1 MTTLRVLVI
10 GQSPRP
16 DVEAEIT
23 AAAPGV
29 PIALQGGL
37 DGWTREQ
44 IAAIP
49 PEYDADALFSI
60 LPSGEKVVI
69 SKKAVTTRF
78 VELLRDA
85 RGPTLI
91 ACTGAF
97 HGLPERPDIVFPSAV
112 LNGLADSLLRRGRL
126 GIFIPLAEQAETLAK
141 ERARPGVE
149 VVSFVLQPGSDD
161 AARRDAAAR
170 MAALKPDLVILDCF
184 SYTRADKRAADAALS
199 CPVLLSVA
207 VGARAAASLLPEA

>member
-1 MTTLRVLVI
+1 MTPLRVLVI

-23 AAAPGV
+23 AAVPGL

-44 IAAIP
+44 IATIP

-69 SKKAVTTRF
+69 SKKAVTKRF
-78 VELLRDA
+78 GELLRDA

-97 HGLPERPDIVFPSAV
+97 EGLPERADLVFPSAV
-112 LNGLADSLLRRGRL
+112 LNGLAESLLRRGRL
-126 GIFIPLAEQAETLAK
+126 GIFIPLAKQAETLAK

-149 VVSFVLQPGSDD
+149 VVSVVLQPGSGD

-170 MAALKPDLVILDCF
+170 MATLQPDLVILDCF

-199 CPVLLSVA
+199 CPVLLSAA
-207 VGARAAASLLPEA
+207 VVARAAASVLPEA

>member
-1 MTTLRVLVI
+1 MTPLRVLVI

-16 DVEAEIT
+16 DVEAEIA

-69 SKKAVTTRF
+69 SKKAVTKRF
-78 VELLRDA
+78 AELLRDA

-97 HGLPERPDIVFPSAV
+97 HGLPERADLVFPSAV
-112 LNGLADSLLRRGRL
+112 LDGVADSLLRRGRL

-149 VVSFVLQPGSDD
+149 VVSVVLQPGSDD

>member
-1 MTTLRVLVI
+1 LTPLRVLVI

-16 DVEAEIT
+16 DLEAEI
-23 AAAPGV
+23 AAAVPGLRV
-29 PIALQGGL
+29 ALQGAL
-37 DGWTREQ
+37 DGWTREE

-49 PEYDADALFSI
+49 PEHDADALFSI

-69 SKKAVTTRF
+69 SKQAVTARF
-78 VELLRDA
+78 AGLLRDA
-85 RGPTLI
+85 RGPTLV

-97 HGLPERPDIVFPSAV
+97 HGLPERADLVFPSAV
-112 LNGLADSLLRRGRL
+112 LNGLAESLLPRGRL

-141 ERARPGVE
+141 HRARPGVE
-149 VVSFVLQPGSDD
+149 VVSVVLRPGSDD
-161 AARRDAAAR
+161 AARREAAAR
-170 MAALKPDLVILDCF
+170 MAALRPDLAILDCF

-207 VGARAAASLLPEA
+207 VAARAAASLLPEG

>member
-16 DVEAEIT
+16 DLEAEIA

-49 PEYDADALFSI
+49 PECDADSLFSI

-69 SKKAVTTRF
+69 SKRAVTKRF
-78 VELLRDA
+78 AELLRDA

-97 HGLPERPDIVFPSAV
+97 HGLPERADLVFPSAV
-112 LNGLADSLLRRGRL
+112 LNGVADSLLRRGRL

-149 VVSFVLQPGSDD
+149 VVSAVLQPGSDD

-170 MAALKPDLVILDCF
+170 MAALQPDLAILDCF

-207 VGARAAASLLPEA
+207 VGARVAASLLPAA

>member
-1 MTTLRVLVI
+1 MSVLRVLAI

-16 DVEAEIT
+16 DMEAEI
-23 AAAPGV
+23 AAAVPGV
-29 PIALQGGL
+29 PIALQGAL

-49 PEYDADALFSI
+49 PETDADALFSI
-60 LPSGEKVVI
+60 LPSGETVVI
-69 SKKAVTTRF
+69 SKKAVTERF
-78 VELLRDA
+78 AGLLREA

-91 ACTGAF
+91 ACTGTF

-112 LNGLADSLLRRGRL
+112 LNGLAESLLRRGRL
-126 GIFIPLAEQAETLAK
+126 GIFIPLAEQAETLAGD
-141 ERARPGVE
+141 RARPGVE
-149 VVSFVLQPGSDD
+149 VASVVLRPGSDD

-184 SYTRADKRAADAALS
+184 SYTRADKRAAEAALS

>member
-1 MTTLRVLVI
+1 MTPLRVLVI

-23 AAAPGV
+23 AAVPGL

-44 IAAIP
+44 IATIP
-49 PEYDADALFSI
+49 PGYDADALFSI

-69 SKKAVTTRF
+69 SKKAVTKRF
-78 VELLRDA
+78 ADLLRDA

-97 HGLPERPDIVFPSAV
+97 DGLPERADLVFPSAV
-112 LNGLADSLLRRGRL
+112 LNGLAESLLRRGRL

-149 VVSFVLQPGSDD
+149 VVSVVLQPGSGD

-170 MAALKPDLVILDCF
+170 MATLRPDLVILDCF

-199 CPVLLSVA
+199 CPVLLSAAVA
-207 VGARAAASLLPEA
+207 ARAAASLLPEA

>member
-1 MTTLRVLVI
+1 MSVLRVLVI

-16 DVEAEIT
+16 DVEAELV
-23 AAAPGV
+23 AAVPGLRV
-29 PIALQGGL
+29 ALHGAL
-37 DGWTREQ
+37 DGWTREE

-60 LPSGEKVVI
+60 LPSSEKVVI
-69 SKKAVTTRF
+69 SKKAVTARF
-78 VELLRDA
+78 AEMLRDA

-112 LNGLADSLLRRGRL
+112 LNGLASALLRRGRL
-126 GIFIPLAEQAETLAK
+126 GVFIPLAEQAETLSA
-141 ERARPGVE
+141 ERTLPGVE
-149 VVSFVLQPGSDD
+149 VVSVVLRPGSDD

-170 MAALKPDLVILDCF
+170 MAALKPDLAILDCF

-199 CPVLLSVA
+199 CPTLLSVA

>member
-1 MTTLRVLVI
+1 MTILRIFAI

-16 DVEAEIT
+16 DIEAEIM
-23 AAAPGV
+23 AAAPGLTLW
-29 PIALQGGL
+29 LQGAL

-69 SKKAVTTRF
+69 SKKAVTKRF
-78 VELLRDA
+78 AEMLDGA
-85 RGPTLI
+85 AGPTLV
-91 ACTGAF
+91 ACTGF
-97 HGLPERPDIVFPSAV
+97 FSGLPDRADLVFPSAV
-112 LNGLADSLLRRGRL
+112 LNGLAESLLRRGRL
-126 GIFIPLAEQAETLAK
+126 GIFIPLAQQAETLAK

-149 VVSFVLQPGSDD
+149 VVSVVLTPGSDD
-161 AARRDAAAR
+161 AARRAAAVR
-170 MAALKPDLVILDCF
+170 MAALKPDLAILDCF
-184 SYTRADKRAADAALS
+184 SYTRADKRAAEAELS

-207 VGARAAASLLPEA
+207 VSARAAASLLPEA

>member
-1 MTTLRVLVI
+1 MTPLRVLVI

-23 AAAPGV
+23 AAVPGL

-44 IAAIP
+44 MATIP

-69 SKKAVTTRF
+69 SKKAVTKRF

-97 HGLPERPDIVFPSAV
+97 EGLPERADLVFPSAV
-112 LNGLADSLLRRGRL
+112 LNGLAESLLRRGRL

-149 VVSFVLQPGSDD
+149 VVSVVLQPGSGD

-170 MAALKPDLVILDCF
+170 MATLRPDLVILDCF
-184 SYTRADKRAADAALS
+184 SYTRADKRAVDAALS
-199 CPVLLSVA
+199 CPVLLSAAVA
-207 VGARAAASLLPEA
+207 ARAAASLLPEA